1 MRNGTELH
9 CPSSWPQQEELK
21 EKHWWWSGCGW
32 VRILIFYEDHSI
44 IILGIITQNRL
55 CELLWG
61 FGTGLIKWVNR
72 ILESVEE
79 QLIFLPLLQ
88 RIHARL

>member
-1 MRNGTELH
+1 MWVGTDINIPKDL
-9 CPSSWPQQEELK
+9 
-21 EKHWWWSGCGW
+21 
-32 VRILIFYEDHSI
+32 SI

-61 FGTGLIKWVNR
+61 LGTGLIKWVNR
-72 ILESVEE
+72 ILESIEE